1 MIVKMFRHGTGGS
14 SNVFNYLL
22 GKDGERPD
30 AEVLRG
36 DIATQKLLIDSLDFK
51 RKYTSGCLSFKE
63 SPDHL
68 TVEQKSALMDGFEQ
82 VINAGL
88 DANRVSFSWIE
99 HRDKGRLELNFVI
112 ANIDL
117 EHGRL
122 FQPYIDE
129 HDRTRVNAWKN
140 IQNINYDLADPDD
153 PALKRMM
160 GLRDNLPREIAK
172 VRGIITE
179 ALQKLA
185 SEGIITNRNDV
196 IEVLTESGFEITRQT
211 NQAISIKNPDP
222 DSKRPIRLTGK
233 LYERDFKF
241 SGATQAEVEQEH
253 RAYRASSTGRLEEA
267 TRVLH
272 EQLGRKRDYHHQ
284 RHGKPKAQSRAVA
297 DHVIGS
303 ENRYRYSPYD
313 IFRTAS
319 TPFVPRFKTARKRHT
334 DDDRGL
340 RRGYRDVDTETRRQ
354 ASQSHQV
361 RNEDMGHLGFLD
373 YIRSLDTGHHA
384 GGVNNKQS
392 HEADLHLQAVAS
404 ASVNASAKAI
414 SPITADEV
422 RINHGQETARASAE
436 GVTSAARHDRAPREN
451 VGQQRRGYSE
461 INSLINQV
469 SRSANAGAT
478 SLAEQIRGFNQYDE
492 AVYTESKRME
502 SESKNRQALTR
513 DLDEGINNAIRHAN
527 KTSRAYEQ
535 LSKYDSTASTVKQH
549 HERIRDDIER
559 AKDITDYNQD
569 YAERNKQFAEYNRQD
584 TKIID
589 QGIERIRDIKK
600 IAQELD
606 KPEPKPNYST
616 PRMGR

>member
-51 RKYTSGCLSFKE
+51 RKYTSGCLSFEE

-68 TVEQKSALMDGFEQ
+68 TAEQKLALMDGFEQ
-82 VINAGL
+82 TIIAGL
-88 DANRVSFSWIE
+88 DTNRVSFSWIE

-140 IQNINYDLADPDD
+140 IQNINYDLADPND
-153 PALKRMM
+153 PSRKRLM
-160 GLRDNLPREIAK
+160 GLRDNLPKEIAK
-172 VRGIITE
+172 VRELITE
-179 ALQKLA
+179 ALEDMV
-185 SEGIITNRNDV
+185 SDGIITNRNDV
-196 IEVLTESGFEITRQT
+196 IEALTENGFEITRQT
-211 NQAISIKNPDP
+211 NQAVSIKNPDP

-272 EQLGRKRDYHHQ
+272 EQLGKKRDYHHQ

-297 DHVIGS
+297 DHVIGA

-313 IFRTAS
+313 IFRTAP

-334 DDDRGL
+334 DDDREL
-340 RRGYRDVDTETRRQ
+340 RSRYRDVDTETRRQ
-354 ASQSHQV
+354 ASQNHQV
-361 RNEDMGHLGFLD
+361 RNEDMGDLGFLD

-384 GGVNNKQS
+384 GGINNKQS
-392 HEADLHLQAVAS
+392 HKANLHFQAVAS

-414 SPITADEV
+414 SPITAAEV
-422 RINHGQETARASAE
+422 RIDHGQETARASAE

-461 INSLINQV
+461 INSFINQV
-469 SRSANAGAT
+469 GRSANAGAT
-478 SLAEQIRGFNQYDE
+478 SLAEQIREFNKHDE
-492 AVYTESKRME
+492 AVCTESKRME
-502 SESKNRQALTR
+502 SESKSRYALTR
-513 DLDEGINNAIRHAN
+513 DLDERVNNAIRHAD

-535 LSKYDSTASTVKQH
+535 LSEYDSTARTIKQH

-559 AKDITDYNQD
+559 AKDITDYNKD
-569 YAERNKQFAEYNRQD
+569 YAERNKQFAGYNRQN

-600 IAQELD
+600 IAQERD
-606 KPEPKPNYST
+606 KAELKPTYSN

>member
-1 MIVKMFRHGTGGS
+1 MFRHGTGGS

-36 DIATQKLLIDSLDFK
+36 DIATQKLLIDSLNFK

-179 ALQKLA
+179 ALQKLV
-185 SEGIITNRNDV
+185 SEGVITNRNDV

-241 SGATQAEVEQEH
+241 SGATEAEVEQEH

-272 EQLGRKRDYHHQ
+272 EQLGRKREYHHK
-284 RHGKPKAQSRAVA
+284 RHGKPKAQSRAVT
-297 DHVIGS
+297 DHVFRA
-303 ENRYRYSPYD
+303 ENSYRYSPYD
-313 IFRTAS
+313 IFRTAP
-319 TPFVPRFKTARKRHT
+319 TPFIPRFRTARKRHT
-334 DDDRGL
+334 NDDRDL
-340 RRGYRDVDTETRRQ
+340 RSGYTAVDRETREQ
-354 ASQSHQV
+354 ANQNHQV
-361 RNEDMGHLGFLD
+361 RNEDMGDLGFLD
-373 YIRSLDTGHHA
+373 YIRSLNIRHHA
-384 GGVNNKQS
+384 GGLNNKQS
-392 HEADLHLQAVAS
+392 HEADLHLQAAAS
-404 ASVNASAKAI
+404 ANATAI
-414 SPITADEV
+414 SPIKAAEL

-461 INSLINQV
+461 INSLINQI

-478 SLAEQIRGFNQYDE
+478 RLAEQIRGFNQHDE

-513 DLDEGINNAIRHAN
+513 DLDEGVNNAIRHAN

-569 YAERNKQFAEYNRQD
+569 YAERNKQFAGYNRQD

-600 IAQELD
+600 IAQERD
-606 KPEPKPNYST
+606 KPELKPTYPT
-616 PRMGR
+616 LRMGR

>member
-1 MIVKMFRHGTGGS
+1 MFRHGTGGS

-68 TVEQKSALMDGFEQ
+68 TAEQKSALMDGFEQ

-117 EHGRL
+117 KHGRL
-122 FQPYIDE
+122 FQPYVDE

-140 IQNINYDLADPDD
+140 IQNINYDLADPND
-153 PALKRMM
+153 PSLKRMM

-172 VRGIITE
+172 VREIITE
-179 ALQKLA
+179 ALQKLV
-185 SEGIITNRNDV
+185 SEGVVSNRNDV

-241 SGATQAEVEQEH
+241 SGETQAEVEQEH
-253 RAYRASSTGRLEEA
+253 RAYRASSTGRLEED

-272 EQLGRKRDYHHQ
+272 EQLSRKRDYHNQ

-297 DHVIGS
+297 NHVVGT
-303 ENRYRYSPYD
+303 ENLYRYSPYD
-313 IFRTAS
+313 IFRTAP
-319 TPFVPRFKTARKRHT
+319 TPFVPRFRTARRRHT
-334 DDDRGL
+334 DDDREL
-340 RRGYRDVDTETRRQ
+340 RSRHTNVDSATRRQ
-354 ASQSHQV
+354 VGQNRQV
-361 RNEDMGHLGFLD
+361 RNEDMGDLGFLD
-373 YIRSLDTGHHA
+373 YIRSLNTRYHA
-384 GGVNNKQS
+384 GGVSNKQS
-392 HEADLHLQAVAS
+392 HKADLHLQAVAS
-404 ASVNASAKAI
+404 ASGDASAKAI
-414 SPITADEV
+414 SPITAAEV
-422 RINHGQETARASAE
+422 RIDHGQETARASAE
-436 GVTSAARHDRAPREN
+436 GVTSPTRHDRAPREN

-469 SRSANAGAT
+469 SRSANAGVT
-478 SLAEQIRGFNQYDE
+478 TLAQQIRGFNKYDE
-492 AVYTESKRME
+492 AVCTESKRME

-513 DLDEGINNAIRHAN
+513 DLDEGVNNAIRHAN

-549 HERIRDDIER
+549 HERIRGDIER

-569 YAERNKQFAEYNRQD
+569 YAERNKQFAGYNRQD
-584 TKIID
+584 TKIIAKELS
-589 QGIERIRDIKK
+589 GLEILKK
-600 IAQELD
+600 
-606 KPEPKPNYST
+606 
-616 PRMGR
+616 

>member
-1 MIVKMFRHGTGGS
+1 MFRHGTGGS

-68 TVEQKSALMDGFEQ
+68 TAEQKSALMDGFEQ

-140 IQNINYDLADPDD
+140 IQNINYDLADPND
-153 PALKRMM
+153 PSLKRMM

-179 ALQKLA
+179 ALQELA

-284 RHGKPKAQSRAVA
+284 RHGKPKAQSGAVA
-297 DHVIGS
+297 DHVIGA

-313 IFRTAS
+313 IFRTAP

-354 ASQSHQV
+354 ASQNHQV
-361 RNEDMGHLGFLD
+361 RNENMGDLGFLD

-384 GGVNNKQS
+384 GGINNKQS
-392 HEADLHLQAVAS
+392 HKANLHFQAVAS
-404 ASVNASAKAI
+404 ASVSASAKAI
-414 SPITADEV
+414 SPITAAEV

-451 VGQQRRGYSE
+451 VGRQRRGYSE
-461 INSLINQV
+461 INSFINQV
-469 SRSANAGAT
+469 GRSANAGAT
-478 SLAEQIRGFNQYDE
+478 SLAEQIREFNKHDE
-492 AVYTESKRME
+492 AVCTETKRME
-502 SESKNRQALTR
+502 SESNSRYALTR
-513 DLDEGINNAIRHAN
+513 DLDKGVNNAIRHAD

-569 YAERNKQFAEYNRQD
+569 YAERNKQFAGYNRQD
-584 TKIID
+584 TKIIE

-606 KPEPKPNYST
+606 KPEPKPTYPT
-616 PRMGR
+616 LRMGR